1 MPGVRP
7 VQNSHTTTY
16 NMNEKTTPSI
26 IESSLSEDSPKSHDV
41 NSNPTPLLT
50 HSKRPTEN
58 IHIIIDNADTDSMHS
73 SAQSLSTRHEKSTN
87 GSNSLLNSSETKQP
101 SYITHTSFDGDL
113 EAQPFAIHQPQAAAS
128 KTGLLRHKAT
138 ADPMWPNLQELK
150 RRKKMMK
157 RESACCASWAG
168 LSKSKRGIITTLII
182 LIILGAGLGV
192 GFGISK
198 RVGGGVV
205 NRNGPNSPVLSLKF

>member
-1 MPGVRP
+1 
-7 VQNSHTTTY
+7 
-16 NMNEKTTPSI
+16 MNEKAVPAITEFSLNE
-26 IESSLSEDSPKSHDV
+26 ESPTNHNVTSL
-41 NSNPTPLLT
+41 PTPLLT
-50 HSKRPTEN
+50 HSKRQTDN
-58 IHIIIDNADTDSMHS
+58 VKVIINNGDTDSMHS
-73 SAQSLSTRHEKSTN
+73 SALSLATRQEKSNN
-87 GSNSLLNSSETKQP
+87 GSNSLLNSSEIKLPT
-101 SYITHTSFDGDL
+101 YTTHTSFDGDL

-138 ADPMWPNLQELK
+138 VDPMWPNLQELK
-150 RRKKMMK
+150 RRKKKMK
-157 RESACCASWAG
+157 KDSACCASWAG

-205 NRNGPNSPVLSLKF
+205 NSNGPNSPVLSL